1 MSVPNRKNKY
11 FKEYEVFFK
20 NNLKKQKI
28 ETIYV
33 YKIEKKK
40 YLQEFLNNCEVD
52 ENVEKNILKIKVKS
66 CL

>member
-1 MSVPNRKNKY
+1 MFIK
-11 FKEYEVFFK
+11 
-20 NNLKKQKI
+20 LK
-28 ETIYV
+28 
-33 YKIEKKK
+33 KKK